1 MIFPPYLLGFFLSLL
16 LILKSANLVIS
27 QIFLKEKKITLPS
40 VDIKLTLPVKWKSI
54 KSYWDTYTYTYRI
67 VILKY
72 LKGLVDQNVY
82 LGILNIYRFI
92 KLIVSS
98 FKLKLKTFLICFHKF
113 KPTKV
118 NNSSYNQSP
127 GQNVNKTGG
136 MSACFP
142 RHYSCRTVAR
152 NCLFSVRC
160 DHKQSRVIYLG
171 KPWYTYYM

>member
-1 MIFPPYLLGFFLSLL
+1 M
-16 LILKSANLVIS
+16 
-27 QIFLKEKKITLPS
+27 
-40 VDIKLTLPVKWKSI
+40 DIKLTLPVKWKSI
-54 KSYWDTYTYTYRI
+54 KDAYTYTYRI

-98 FKLKLKTFLICFHKF
+98 FKLKLKTFLICYHLF

-136 MSACFP
+136 RSACLP

-152 NCLFSVRC
+152 NCLFSV
-160 DHKQSRVIYLG
+160 HKQSRVIYLG